1 MRAQTWDDL
10 KEAVWASTSNSALDE
25 IVELYSDKDSEDW
38 YTPSGV
44 RRIVFH
50 NIEDIPSLLDPEAH
64 TSLPTMAKANS
75 QLLRLGAHANGSSV
89 IEHSQDDVG
98 GPSSAENDQEGEDTQ
113 ALDDD
118 ESSPVALQRR
128 SAAVK
133 IQRAYRRVIKRR
145 RYHQEQAAR
154 RKHSMAASRA
164 RLFADCL
171 KESRGIDWTKRSYR
185 LLFLGILPHLLICLE
200 WTSETA
206 RVNKA
211 DATRS
216 RKKGASYD
224 KLYELILCQKD
235 MKYASVEPTILEMLI
250 SSFSSR
256 ISSDAKKLLKLLEP
270 KSPFHRL
277 FDEKELRE
285 CAEKAKKLI
294 DELPQRMQVEE
305 DINLVI
311 KGTSLRKAKRR
322 PLLNLEDL

>member
-10 KEAVWASTSNSALDE
+10 REAIWASTGNSALDE

-44 RRIVFH
+44 RRVVFH

-164 RLFADCL
+164 RLFTDCL

-200 WTSETA
+200 WTLETA

-235 MKYASVEPTILEMLI
+235 MN
-250 SSFSSR
+250 R
-256 ISSDAKKLLKLLEP
+256 ISNDAKNLLKLLEP